1 MKSSAV
7 VKENKDKRTKDKKN
21 ILTTNIPYFLTTK
34 KKVKSLQSKNLILFT
49 VFFSSNQNGFN
60 NSKIIILCVILI
72 WLKL

>member
-34 KKVKSLQSKNLILFT
+34 KKVKSLQSKILFYSR
-49 VFFSSNQNGFN
+49 FFFLPI
-60 NSKIIILCVILI
+60 KMDLIIV
-72 WLKL
+72 K